1 MGHTSIVS
9 PSLYTGPDSPTGA
22 WHTRTV
28 RVELPHLGLVL
39 TGGGA
44 RSAYQVGVL
53 KGVAEL
59 LRRGS
64 ACPFPII
71 TGTSAGAVSAIALAS
86 DAAHFRHSV
95 YGIERVWRE
104 FRVHH
109 VFKADAVSMLRSGLH
124 WMLAFLTGG
133 WLVQPPH
140 SLFDNTPLWDLLR
153 EKLNFDGIPRSLYK
167 QHLQA
172 IGVCATCYADADSV
186 TFYASASPI
195 EPWAR
200 VFRKGARVQLTLHHL
215 MASLSIPFLFR
226 PVALNEQYFG
236 DGAMRQTSP
245 LSPAIHLG
253 ANRLF
258 IIGVNDPAS
267 VIVPSARAA
276 VEPSFGQMFG
286 FMLDSLFMDQLH
298 ADLERIS
305 RYNELNDTRRI
316 EFLVM
321 TPSRD
326 VNEIARRHAGE
337 LPRALRALMRAL
349 GGRNAASTLLLS
361 YLLFE
366 RGFTRELIALGY
378 EDARARADE
387 IRAFL
392 SLENAR
398 KFRPA
403 QSPAPAATPTAAQSS
418 TPSEPLI

>member
-1 MGHTSIVS
+1 VS

-28 RVELPHLGLVL
+28 RVELPHLALVL

-95 YGIERVWRE
+95 YGIERVWRD

-124 WMLAFLTGG
+124 WMLAFFTGG

-186 TFYASASPI
+186 TFYASSSPI

-226 PVALNEQYFG
+226 PVALDEQYFG

-258 IIGVNDPAS
+258 IIGVNDPAATGAE
-267 VIVPSARAA
+267 PARAA
-276 VEPSFGQMFG
+276 LEPSFGQMFG

-298 ADLERIS
+298 SDLERLS
-305 RYNELNDTRRI
+305 GFNEQPNAQRI
-316 EFLVM
+316 ETLVL

-326 VNEIARRHAGE
+326 LGDIARQYRSE
-337 LPRALRALMRAL
+337 LPRSLRTLMRAL

-392 SLENAR
+392 LLEKAR
-398 KFRPA
+398 KFRPV
-403 QSPAPAATPTAAQSS
+403 QSAGQTSTQTPPQG
-418 TPSEPLI
+418 PPLS

>member
-1 MGHTSIVS
+1 VA
-9 PSLYTGPDSPTGA
+9 PDTPQ
-22 WHTRTV
+22 
-28 RVELPHLGLVL
+28 LGLVL

-64 ACPFPII
+64 ACPFPIV

-86 DAAHFRHSV
+86 DAAHFRRSV
-95 YGIERVWRE
+95 YAIERVWRD

-109 VFKADAVSMLRSGLH
+109 VFKADALSMLRSGLH
-124 WMLAFLTGG
+124 WMLAFVTGG
-133 WLVQPPH
+133 WLVHPPH
-140 SLFDNTPLWDLLR
+140 SLFDNTPLWNLLR
-153 EKLNFDGIPRSLYK
+153 AHLHFDGIPRSLYK
-167 QHLQA
+167 KHLQA

-186 TFYASASPI
+186 TFYASTSPI
-195 EPWAR
+195 EPWSR
-200 VFRKGARVQLTLHHL
+200 VFRKGARVQLTLDHL
-215 MASLSIPFLFR
+215 MASLAIPFLFR
-226 PVALNEQYFG
+226 PVLLHDQYYG

-245 LSPAIHLG
+245 LSPAVHLG

-258 IIGVNDPAS
+258 IIGVNDPVATG
-267 VIVPSARAA
+267 VTPNRRAI
-276 VEPSFGQMFG
+276 EPSFGQMFG
-286 FMLDSLFMDQLH
+286 FMLDSLFMDTLH

-305 RYNELNDTRRI
+305 RYNETNVTQRI

-326 VNEIARRHAGE
+326 VNEIARRHARE
-337 LPRALRALMRAL
+337 LPRSLRALMRTIGAD
-349 GGRNAASTLLLS
+349 NAASTLLLS

-378 EDARARADE
+378 DDARARAEE

-392 SLENAR
+392 ALENAR
-398 KFRPA
+398 QYR
-403 QSPAPAATPTAAQSS
+403 ATT
-418 TPSEPLI
+418 TR

>member
-1 MGHTSIVS
+1 LNTPSDSGRDSPTGQWHMHTSIV
-9 PSLYTGPDSPTGA
+9 PLDAPT
-22 WHTRTV
+22 
-28 RVELPHLGLVL
+28 LGLVL

-86 DAAHFRHSV
+86 DAAHFRRSV
-95 YGIERVWRE
+95 YAIERVWRD

-124 WMLAFLTGG
+124 WMLAFITGG
-133 WLVQPPH
+133 WLVHPPH
-140 SLFDNTPLWDLLR
+140 SFFDNTPLWDLLR
-153 EKLNFDGIPRSLYK
+153 EQLDFDGIPRSLYK
-167 QHLQA
+167 KHLQG

-186 TFYASASPI
+186 TFYASTAAV
-195 EPWAR
+195 EPWER
-200 VFRKGARVQLTLHHL
+200 VFRKGARVQLTLSHL

-226 PVALNEQYFG
+226 PVRLQDQYFG

-258 IIGVNDPAS
+258 IIGVNDPAATDTG
-267 VIVPSARAA
+267 PKRPAA
-276 VEPSFGQMFG
+276 EPSFGQMFG
-286 FMLDSLFMDQLH
+286 FMLDSLFMDTLN
-298 ADLERIS
+298 ADLERIRRS
-305 RYNELNDTRRI
+305 NDSSSHRV

-326 VNEIARRHAGE
+326 VNEIARRHARE
-337 LPRALRALMRAL
+337 LPQSLRTLMRAM
-349 GGRNAASTLLLS
+349 GANTPASTMLLS

-378 EDARARADE
+378 EDARARAEE

-392 SLENAR
+392 RVEHSR
-398 KFRPA
+398 QFRT
-403 QSPAPAATPTAAQSS
+403 TPR
-418 TPSEPLI
+418 

>member
-1 MGHTSIVS
+1 
-9 PSLYTGPDSPTGA
+9 
-22 WHTRTV
+22 V
-28 RVELPHLGLVL
+28 RLETPHVGLVL

-86 DAAHFRHSV
+86 DAAHFRRSV
-95 YGIERVWRE
+95 YAIERVWRD
-104 FRVHH
+104 FRVEQ

-133 WLVQPPH
+133 WLVHPPH
-140 SLFDNTPLWDLLR
+140 SLFDNTPLWNLLR
-153 EKLNFDGIPRSLYK
+153 EQLHFDGIPRSLYK
-167 QHLQA
+167 EHLQA
-172 IGVCATCYADADSV
+172 IGICATCYADADSV
-186 TFYASASPI
+186 TFYASASAI
-195 EPWAR
+195 EPWSR
-200 VFRKGARVQLTLHHL
+200 VFRKGARVQLTLDHL

-226 PVALNEQYFG
+226 PVPLNNQYFG

-258 IIGVNDPAS
+258 IVGVNDPAPTGHS
-267 VIVPSARAA
+267 PNRRTL
-276 VEPSFGQMFG
+276 EPSFGQMFG
-286 FMLDSLFMDQLH
+286 FMLDSLFMDQLN

-305 RYNELNDTRRI
+305 RYNESNDMRRI
-316 EFLVM
+316 EYLVM

-326 VNEIARRHAGE
+326 VNKIARRHVRE
-337 LPRALRALMRAL
+337 LPRSLRALMRAM
-349 GGRNAASTLLLS
+349 GAGNAASTLLLS

-392 SLENAR
+392 VLENAR
-398 KFRPA
+398 QYR
-403 QSPAPAATPTAAQSS
+403 ATPG
-418 TPSEPLI
+418 